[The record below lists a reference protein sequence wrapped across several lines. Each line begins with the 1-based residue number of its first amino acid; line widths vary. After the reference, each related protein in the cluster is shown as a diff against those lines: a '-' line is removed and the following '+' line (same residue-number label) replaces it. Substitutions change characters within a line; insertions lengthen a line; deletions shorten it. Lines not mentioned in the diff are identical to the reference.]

1 MVSLNFGPT
10 VRVVCQL
17 IELIF
22 QSEGVSVAAEKLI
35 DEVGTTLLS
44 TMVVDQE
51 PKKLKTSSLIMVLNR
66 LSSRSLRN
74 NRGYIQEDV
83 GFKVPFEAITGKKAK
98 DTQFVDFLVSWL
110 FLLFCCIGRQV
121 IQI

>member
-10 VRVVCQL
+10 VQVASN
-17 IELIF
+17 ELIF

-44 TMVVDQE
+44 RMVVDQE
-51 PKKLKTSSLIMVLNR
+51 PTKVKTSSLIMVLNR
-66 LSSRSLRN
+66 LSPRSLRN
-74 NRGYIQEDV
+74 NRGYFQDDV
-83 GFKVPFEAITGKKAK
+83 GFKVPFEAITGEKAK

-121 IQI
+121 IQIQS